1 MVDEPVAKAA
11 KRPGTKPKGPINK
24 IVPMDPKNGVVQL
37 VPWSEIEDNF
47 KNAIPKDV
55 LDKILADANF
65 SIP

>member
-11 KRPGTKPKGPINK
+11 KRPGTKPKGAINK